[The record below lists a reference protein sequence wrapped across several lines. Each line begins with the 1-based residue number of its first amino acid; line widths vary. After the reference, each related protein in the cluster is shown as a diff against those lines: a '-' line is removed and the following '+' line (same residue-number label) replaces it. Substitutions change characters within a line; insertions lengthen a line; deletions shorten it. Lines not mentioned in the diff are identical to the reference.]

1 MLICLMGSRVVF
13 GVVFVFVLI
22 LGSGLVKNLVDL
34 LRANLAM
41 AHLVMALAGALSL
54 VEDQP

>member
-1 MLICLMGSRVVF
+1 MGSRVVF